1 MITKVDLINLTYKN
15 MKKKNN
21 KAQTLKTNVAK
32 LALNKKTVKALSYS
46 TDK

>member
-1 MITKVDLINLTYKN
+1 MIIKVDLIDITYKN

-21 KAQTLKTNVAK
+21 KAQILKAKVAK
-32 LALNKKTVKALSYS
+32 LALGKKTVKALSYS

>member
-1 MITKVDLINLTYKN
+1 

-21 KAQTLKTNVAK
+21 KTQILKAKVAK
-32 LALNKKTVKALSYS
+32 LALGKKTVKALSYS